1 MRRAICPHCHTTAR
15 IEKTR
20 EVTALVRD
28 HYVDCKNFDCGFTFV
43 VRSEIIY
50 GIRPSMKPDPAVN
63 LPSSARYFN
72 SSQPMAPAPT
82 MNVRSRCSAA
92 QRLHHLHGG
101 LAIGHTEFQ
110 AC

>member
-63 LPSSARYFN
+63 LPSSARYLAKPPAIPPTPAN
-72 SSQPMAPAPT
+72 DEGAPA
-82 MNVRSRCSAA
+82 AA
-92 QRLHHLHGG
+92 EG
-101 LAIGHTEFQ
+101 
-110 AC
+110 